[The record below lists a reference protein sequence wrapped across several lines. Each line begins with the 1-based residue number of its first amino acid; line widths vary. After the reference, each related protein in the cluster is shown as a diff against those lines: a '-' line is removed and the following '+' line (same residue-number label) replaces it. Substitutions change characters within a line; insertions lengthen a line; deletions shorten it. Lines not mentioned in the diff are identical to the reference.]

1 MSTSAPFAIRIS
13 YRESGEHVMEAC
25 AEAQLAS
32 PTIPKWIQNLILGLI
47 IVGAIGSAFLQE
59 ARKGIEMKVLL
70 PALLLIVVIL
80 GFWLFIFKLMGLAK
94 PTKGNPKS
102 WKKWYR
108 KQTGRDESQ
117 VVCEFGEVGML
128 ITTEG
133 GVATHHPWQAV
144 PRVVERPSGLLVYIG
159 PRIFHWFP
167 SNVFTSPAD
176 YEAMLDLVRQKVAKL
191 ERNDA
196 KA

>member
-1 MSTSAPFAIRIS
+1 
-13 YRESGEHVMEAC
+13 MEAC
-25 AEAQLAS
+25 AEAQLVS
-32 PTIPKWIQNLILGLI
+32 PTISKWIQNLILGLVV
-47 IVGAIGSAFLQE
+47 VGAIGFAFLQE
-59 ARKGIEMKVLL
+59 ARKGMEMKVLL
-70 PALLLIVVIL
+70 PALLLVAGIL
-80 GFWLFIFKLMGLAK
+80 GFWLFIFKLVGLGK

-108 KQTGRDESQ
+108 KQTGRDESK

-144 PRVVERPSGLLVYIG
+144 PRVVERPAGLLVYIG
-159 PRIFHWFP
+159 PQIFHWFP
-167 SNVFTSPAD
+167 RTVFASLAD
-176 YEAMLDLVRQKVAKL
+176 YDALLNLVRKKVAKP

>member
-1 MSTSAPFAIRIS
+1 
-13 YRESGEHVMEAC
+13 MEAC
-25 AEAQLAS
+25 SEGQLS
-32 PTIPKWIQNLILGLI
+32 TPSIPKWVQNLVLGL
-47 IVGAIGSAFLQE
+47 VMVAAIGFAFVGE
-59 ARKGIEMKVLL
+59 ARKGVETKI
-70 PALLLIVVIL
+70 LLLGLLATVGII
-80 GFWLFIFKLMGLAK
+80 GFWLFVFKLVGLGR
-94 PTKGNPKS
+94 PSKGNPRS
-102 WKKWYR
+102 WVEWYR

-144 PRVVERPSGLLVYIG
+144 PRVVERPAGLLVYIG
-159 PRIFHWFP
+159 PQIFHWFP
-167 SNVFTSPAD
+167 RTVFDSHAD
-176 YEAMLDLVRQKVAKL
+176 YEALLHLIRQKVTRL